1 MQGTGTKL
9 GESKCPELLEAFG
22 HAIVSVEDHLG
33 DLCVV
38 VQAAEIRNIVRFLKE
53 TPSQCF
59 EFLMDLFGMD
69 YEGSPGGTPER
80 FAVVYG
86 FYSFSRKSRLRLKAF
101 LPENGLAVDSI
112 HDIYKAAN
120 WFEREVWDMF
130 GIEFKGHPNQKRILC
145 HHEFKG
151 HALRKDF
158 PADNYQRLRTALP
171 STEL

>member
-1 MQGTGTKL
+1 MQETGTKL
-9 GESKCPELLEAFG
+9 GESKCPELLEAFPS
-22 HAIVSVEDHLG
+22 AILSVEDYLG
-33 DLCVV
+33 DLTVSIN
-38 VQAAEIRNIVRFLKE
+38 ASEIRPIVRFLKE
-53 TPSQCF
+53 TPSQCY

-69 YEGSPGGTPER
+69 YEGYARETPAR

-86 FYSFSRKSRLRLKAF
+86 FYSYSRKARLRLKAF
-101 LPENGLAVDSI
+101 VTQNEIDSV

-130 GIEFKGHPNQKRILC
+130 GIQFKGHPNLKRILC

-158 PADNYQRLRTALP
+158 PSNNYQRLRTALP